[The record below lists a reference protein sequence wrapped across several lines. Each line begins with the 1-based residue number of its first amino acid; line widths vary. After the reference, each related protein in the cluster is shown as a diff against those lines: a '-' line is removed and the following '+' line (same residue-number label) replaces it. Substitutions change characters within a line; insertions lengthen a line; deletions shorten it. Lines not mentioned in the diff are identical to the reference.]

1 MVPGLEAGLVPV
13 EPAGMP
19 AVASEGTVG
28 MRSAAGKAAGMVV
41 DKVAGRPVGMAGM
54 AAAFEV
60 GPGAAAF
67 DRS

>member
-1 MVPGLEAGLVPV
+1 MAPEFEAELVPV

-19 AVASEGTVG
+19 AVASEGTAG
-28 MRSAAGKAAGMVV
+28 MRSAAGKAADMVV
-41 DKVAGRPVGMAGM
+41 DKVAGRPVGRAGM